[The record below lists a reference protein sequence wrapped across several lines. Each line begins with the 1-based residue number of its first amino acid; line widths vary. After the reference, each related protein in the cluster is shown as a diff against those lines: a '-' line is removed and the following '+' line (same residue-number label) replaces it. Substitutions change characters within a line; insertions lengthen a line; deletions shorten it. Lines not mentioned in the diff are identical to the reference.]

1 MTVAFQQ
8 WPDDSTTGAGGH
20 AGEPALASTTNQPE
34 ENLFSLIVG
43 MMAQGQLGGPRFGH
57 DFLEAVVAQCTRC
70 HLQGTP
76 MLLLPGGHIQMPHY
90 NRQFQPIAKVLDKTG
105 IRISF
110 STAESMVDMA
120 HNQPH
125 VVAAP
130 QPVEKMA
137 ETERVRT
144 SGDSDQDSIARLEHS
159 VCNDGVVDFFQ
170 QHGHAK
176 DLAKEGSSGIC
187 LAALL

>member
-1 MTVAFQQ
+1 
-8 WPDDSTTGAGGH
+8 
-20 AGEPALASTTNQPE
+20 
-34 ENLFSLIVG
+34 
-43 MMAQGQLGGPRFGH
+43 
-57 DFLEAVVAQCTRC
+57 
-70 HLQGTP
+70 
-76 MLLLPGGHIQMPHY
+76 MLLLPGAHIQLPHY

-120 HNQPH
+120 HDQTD
-125 VVAAP
+125 VVAVP

-144 SGDSDQDSIARLEHS
+144 SGDSNQDPIARLEHS
-159 VCNDGVVDFFQ
+159 VSNDGVVDFFQ

-176 DLAKEGSSGIC
+176 NLVK
-187 LAALL
+187 